1 MDIDVFKR
9 GFKLVEY
16 IYDNQIQDLEL
27 FRIRDVG
34 NGLAESHWKSKQ
46 WLVDELSEF
55 LYNEDVHIAAGWLG
69 LTGYL
74 LRKEFPNI
82 KITSSDIDPGCKIMG
97 KFLFD
102 NIEFKTLDAVL
113 DVNLIKDCQV
123 YINTSIEHIKQEYV
137 DLIFSKLNKGTIFAI
152 QSNNYY
158 KVADHIN
165 CSDSLDDFKST
176 IQFKELL
183 YANKMQFAD
192 YDRYMII
199 GRI

>member
-46 WLVDELSEF
+46 WLVDELTEF
-55 LYNEDVHIAAGWLG
+55 LFNEDVHIAAGWLG

-82 KITSSDIDPGCKIMG
+82 KITSSDIDPGCEIMG

-102 NIEFKTLDAVL
+102 NIEFKTLDTVL
-113 DVNLIKDCQV
+113 DINLVKDCQV
-123 YINTSIEHIKQEYV
+123 YINTSIEHIKQEYI
-137 DLIFSKLNKGTIFAI
+137 DLIFSSLNKGTIFAI

-158 KVADHIN
+158 NVVDHIN
-165 CSDSLDDFKST
+165 CSDSLDDFKSRT
-176 IQFKELL
+176 QFKELL
-183 YANKMQFAD
+183 YANKMPFAD

-199 GRI
+199 RRI

>member
-46 WLVDELSEF
+46 WLVEELSEF

-102 NIEFKTLDAVL
+102 NIEFKTLDTVL

-123 YINTSIEHIKQEYV
+123 YINTSIEHIKQEYI
-137 DLIFSKLNKGTIFAI
+137 DLIFSSLNKGTIFAI

-158 KVADHIN
+158 NVVDHIN
-165 CSDSLDDFKST
+165 CSDSLDDFKSKT
-176 IQFKELL
+176 LFKEIL
-183 YANKMQFAD
+183 YADKMQFAD

>member
-74 LRKEFPNI
+74 LRKKFPDIN
-82 KITSSDIDPGCKIMG
+82 ITSSDIDPGCKIMG

-102 NIEFKTLDAVL
+102 NIRDC
-113 DVNLIKDCQV
+113 KDSNSCSSV
-123 YINTSIEHIKQEYV
+123 KSFDEEHFFGY
-137 DLIFSKLNKGTIFAI
+137 
-152 QSNNYY
+152 
-158 KVADHIN
+158 
-165 CSDSLDDFKST
+165 
-176 IQFKELL
+176 
-183 YANKMQFAD
+183 
-192 YDRYMII
+192 
-199 GRI
+199 

>member
-27 FRIRDVG
+27 FRIRDIG

-46 WLVDELSEF
+46 WLVDELTEF

-102 NIEFKTLDAVL
+102 NIEFKTLDTVL
-113 DVNLIKDCQV
+113 DINIIKDCQV

-158 KVADHIN
+158 DVVDHIN
-165 CSDSLDDFKST
+165 CSDSLDDFKSRT
-176 IQFKELL
+176 QFKELL
-183 YANKMQFAD
+183 YANKMQFKD
-192 YDRYMII
+192 YDRYMLI

>member
-27 FRIRDVG
+27 FRIRDIG

-46 WLVDELSEF
+46 WLVDELTEF

-102 NIEFKTLDAVL
+102 NIEFKTLDTVL

-165 CSDSLDDFKST
+165 CSDSLDDFKSRT
-176 IQFKELL
+176 QFKELL

>member
-102 NIEFKTLDAVL
+102 NIEFKTLDTVL
-113 DVNLIKDCQV
+113 NINLVKDFQV
-123 YINTSIEHIKQEYV
+123 YINTSIEHIKQEYI
-137 DLIFSKLNKGTIFAI
+137 DLIFSSLNKGTIFAI

-158 KVADHIN
+158 NVVDHIN
-165 CSDSLDDFKST
+165 CSDSLDDFKSRT
-176 IQFKELL
+176 QFKELL

>member
-16 IYDNQIQDLEL
+16 IYNNQVQDLEL

-34 NGLAESHWKSKQ
+34 NGLAESHWKGKQ

-97 KFLFD
+97 KFLFE

-137 DLIFSKLNKGTIFAI
+137 DLIFSSLNKGTIFAI

-165 CSDSLDDFKST
+165 CSDSLDDFKSRT
-176 IQFKELL
+176 QFKELL

>member
-27 FRIRDVG
+27 FRIRDIG

-46 WLVDELSEF
+46 WLVDELTEF

-102 NIEFKTLDAVL
+102 NIEFKTLDTVL

-158 KVADHIN
+158 DVVDHIN
-165 CSDSLDDFKST
+165 CSDSLDDFKSRT
-176 IQFKELL
+176 QFKELL

>member
-27 FRIRDVG
+27 FRIRDIG

-46 WLVDELSEF
+46 WLVDELTEF

-102 NIEFKTLDAVL
+102 NIEFKTLDTVL

-137 DLIFSKLNKGTIFAI
+137 DLIFSSLNKGTIFAI

-158 KVADHIN
+158 DVVDHIN
-165 CSDSLDDFKST
+165 CSDSLDDFKSRT
-176 IQFKELL
+176 QFKELL
-183 YANKMQFAD
+183 YANKMQFKD
-192 YDRYMII
+192 YDRYMLI

>member
-74 LRKEFPNI
+74 LRKKFPDIN
-82 KITSSDIDPGCKIMG
+82 ITSSDIDPGSCS
-97 KFLFD
+97 F
-102 NIEFKTLDAVL
+102 NIL
-113 DVNLIKDCQV
+113 
-123 YINTSIEHIKQEYV
+123 
-137 DLIFSKLNKGTIFAI
+137 SKVGNSPTGGRLN
-152 QSNNYY
+152 S
-158 KVADHIN
+158 
-165 CSDSLDDFKST
+165 SSSS
-176 IQFKELL
+176 
-183 YANKMQFAD
+183 
-192 YDRYMII
+192 
-199 GRI
+199 

>member
-34 NGLAESHWKSKQ
+34 NGLAESHWKGKQ

-97 KFLFD
+97 EFLFD
-102 NIEFKTLDAVL
+102 NIEFKTLDTVL
-113 DVNLIKDCQV
+113 DINIIKDCQV
-123 YINTSIEHIKQEYV
+123 YINTSIEHIKQEYINQ
-137 DLIFSKLNKGTIFAI
+137 IFNSLKQGTIFAI

-158 KVADHIN
+158 SVADHIN
-165 CSDSLDDFKST
+165 CSNNLDDFKSKT
-176 IQFKELL
+176 ICSDIL
-183 YANKMQFAD
+183 YINKMKFKN

-199 GRI
+199 GVI

>member
-34 NGLAESHWKSKQ
+34 NGLAESHWRGKQ

-74 LRKEFPNI
+74 LRKKFPNI

-97 KFLFD
+97 ESLFD
-102 NIEFKTLDAVL
+102 DIKFKTLDTVL
-113 DVNLIKDCQV
+113 DIDQIINCQV

-137 DLIFSKLNKGTIFAI
+137 DLIFSSLRKGTLFAI

-158 KVADHIN
+158 SVVDHIN
-165 CSDSLDDFKST
+165 CSDSLDDFESKTMCSE
-176 IQFKELL
+176 IFYKDKIEFK
-183 YANKMQFAD
+183 D

-199 GRI
+199 GII

>member
-69 LTGYL
+69 LTSYL

-97 KFLFD
+97 EFLFD
-102 NIEFKTLDAVL
+102 NIEFKTLDTVL
-113 DVNLIKDCQV
+113 DINIIKDCQV
-123 YINTSIEHIKQEYV
+123 YINTSIEHIKQEYINQ
-137 DLIFSKLNKGTIFAI
+137 IFNSLKQGTIFAI

-158 KVADHIN
+158 SVADHIN
-165 CSDSLDDFKST
+165 CSDSLDDFKSKT
-176 IQFKELL
+176 ICSEILYSGKIEFK
-183 YANKMQFAD
+183 N

-199 GRI
+199 GVI

>member
-46 WLVDELSEF
+46 WLVDELTEF

-137 DLIFSKLNKGTIFAI
+137 DLIFSSLNKGTIFAI

>member
-27 FRIRDVG
+27 FRIRDIG

-46 WLVDELSEF
+46 WLVDELTEF

-158 KVADHIN
+158 DVVDHIN
-165 CSDSLDDFKST
+165 CSDSLDDFKSRT
-176 IQFKELL
+176 QFKELL

>member
-27 FRIRDVG
+27 FRIRDIG
-34 NGLAESHWKSKQ
+34 NGLAESHWKGKQ

-74 LRKEFPNI
+74 LRKKFPDI

-102 NIEFKTLDAVL
+102 NIEFKTLDTVL
-113 DVNLIKDCQV
+113 DIDQIINCQV
-123 YINTSIEHIKQEYV
+123 YINTSIEHIKQEYI
-137 DLIFSKLNKGTIFAI
+137 DLIFSRLNKGTIFAI

-158 KVADHIN
+158 SVADHVN
-165 CSDSLDDFKST
+165 CSNSLNDFESKTTYSE
-176 IQFKELL
+176 ILYKGKIEFK
-183 YANKMQFAD
+183 D

-199 GRI
+199 GVV

>member
-27 FRIRDVG
+27 FRIRDIG

-46 WLVDELSEF
+46 WLVDELTEF

-158 KVADHIN
+158 DVVDHIN
-165 CSDSLDDFKST
+165 CSDSLDDFKSRT
-176 IQFKELL
+176 QFKELL
-183 YANKMQFAD
+183 YANKMQFKD
-192 YDRYMII
+192 YDRYMLI

>member
-46 WLVDELSEF
+46 WLVDELTEF

-137 DLIFSKLNKGTIFAI
+137 NLIFSKLNKGTIFAI

>member
-34 NGLAESHWKSKQ
+34 NGLAESHWKGKQ

-102 NIEFKTLDAVL
+102 NIEFKTLDTVL

-137 DLIFSKLNKGTIFAI
+137 DLIFSSLNKGTIFAI

-165 CSDSLDDFKST
+165 CSDSLDDFKSRT
-176 IQFKELL
+176 QFKELL

>member
-34 NGLAESHWKSKQ
+34 NGLAESHWKCKQ

-74 LRKEFPNI
+74 LRKEFPDI

-102 NIEFKTLDAVL
+102 NIEFKTLDTVL
-113 DVNLIKDCQV
+113 DINLIKDCQV
-123 YINTSIEHIKQEYV
+123 YINTSIEHIKQEYINQ
-137 DLIFSKLNKGTIFAI
+137 IFNNLRKGTIFAI

-158 KVADHIN
+158 SVADHIN
-165 CSDSLDDFKST
+165 CSDSLDDFKSKT
-176 IQFKELL
+176 IYSEILYSGKIQFK
-183 YANKMQFAD
+183 N

-199 GRI
+199 GVI

>member
-34 NGLAESHWKSKQ
+34 NGLAESHWRGKQ

-74 LRKEFPNI
+74 LRKKFPNI

-97 KFLFD
+97 EFLFD
-102 NIEFKTLDAVL
+102 NIEFKTLDTVL
-113 DVNLIKDCQV
+113 DINLIKDYQV
-123 YINTSIEHIKQEYV
+123 YINTSIEHIKQEYINQ
-137 DLIFSKLNKGTIFAI
+137 IFNKLG
-152 QSNNYY
+152 
-158 KVADHIN
+158 
-165 CSDSLDDFKST
+165 
-176 IQFKELL
+176 
-183 YANKMQFAD
+183 
-192 YDRYMII
+192 
-199 GRI
+199 

>member
-74 LRKEFPNI
+74 LRKKFPDIN
-82 KITSSDIDPGCKIMG
+82 ITSSDIDPGCKIMG

-102 NIEFKTLDAVL
+102 NIEFKTLDTVL
-113 DVNLIKDCQV
+113 DINIVKDCQV
-123 YINTSIEHIKQEYV
+123 YINTSIEHIEQKYI
-137 DLIFSKLNKGTIFAI
+137 DIIFNSLKKGTMFAI

-158 KVADHIN
+158 SVADHIN
-165 CSDSLDDFKST
+165 CSDSLDDFKSKT
-176 IQFKELL
+176 ICSEILYCDKLKFKE
-183 YANKMQFAD
+183 

-199 GRI
+199 GIV